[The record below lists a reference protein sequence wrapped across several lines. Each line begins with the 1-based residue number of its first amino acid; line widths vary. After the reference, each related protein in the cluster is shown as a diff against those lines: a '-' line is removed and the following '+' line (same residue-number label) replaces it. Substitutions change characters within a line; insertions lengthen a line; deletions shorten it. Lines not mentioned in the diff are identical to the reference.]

1 MKALLALFAA
11 GCAGALAQSG
21 FSIAAIDKTVSPC
34 EDFYQYACGNWNRS
48 NPIPSD
54 QSRWGRFNE
63 LLERNQRTLKDILE
77 TASAKGPNRTPVEQ
91 KIGEYYMA
99 CMDEKGTEQKGTAPL
114 KPYLDKIASIEDKRA
129 LAPSLAELHNLGA
142 DGFFSIGA
150 GPDYKNSKMTIVHA
164 SEGGLGLPD
173 RDYYLKT
180 DPKSAELRTKYVEH
194 VTKMFTL
201 LGHSAEQAA
210 AEAKSVLAIETA
222 LAKATMDRVERRN
235 PLKRYH
241 PTSIDDFV
249 ALTPSFNWRG
259 YGNTVG
265 VTDVRSL
272 NVHNPDFFKALETTL
287 LQTSLDDIKTYL
299 TWHLLHVAAPSLPNA
314 FVQENFAFFGRTLT
328 GAKELR
334 PLWKRCVAGVDADL
348 PEALGQ
354 KYVEIAF
361 GKQAKER
368 MTVLIGN
375 IEKAMEKDI
384 NALDWMTPATKKRAL
399 EKLHAIQDKIGYP
412 EKWID
417 YATLEIKAGDPLGN
431 SLRSNA
437 FNRKRNLSK
446 IGQAPDPN
454 EWRMSPP
461 TVNAY
466 YSSLE
471 NNINF
476 PAGIL
481 QPPFFDVKIDDA
493 VNYGGI
499 GAVIGHEITHGFDD
513 SGRRFDAKGNLQ
525 DWWTAEDA
533 KEYERRASCI
543 ADQYSEYVAV
553 GDVKVNGKLTLG
565 ENVADNGGLRVA
577 YLALMEALEG
587 KSREKIDGYTPEQ
600 RLFLGFAQVWCQ
612 NVTDEAARLRAQ
624 TDPHSPGQYRTNGTV
639 SNMPEFWKA
648 FACKEGQAMVRG
660 DRACRVW

>member
-1 MKALLALFAA
+1 MRALLALLVA
-11 GCAGALAQSG
+11 GCAGAFAQPG
-21 FSIAAIDKTVSPC
+21 FSISAIDKSVSPC
-34 EDFYQYACGNWNRS
+34 EDFYQYACGNWNKA
-48 NPIPSD
+48 NPIPPD

-77 TASAKGPNRTPVEQ
+77 TASAKAARTPVEQ
-91 KIGEYYMA
+91 KIGDYYMA
-99 CMDEKGTEQKGTAPL
+99 CMDEKAIEEKGAAPL
-114 KPYLDKIASIEDKRA
+114 KPYLDKIAQVADKQA
-129 LAPSLAELHNLGA
+129 LGALVGDLHNLGA
-142 DGFFSIGA
+142 GAFFSAGA
-150 GPDYKNSKMTIVHA
+150 APDYKNSKMTIVHA
-164 SEGGLGLPD
+164 AEGGLGLPD

-180 DPKSAELRTKYVEH
+180 DAKSVELRTKYVDH
-194 VTKMFTL
+194 IAKMFTL

-241 PTSIDDFV
+241 PTSVDDFV
-249 ALTPSFNWRG
+249 ALTPSFDWRG
-259 YGNTVG
+259 YGRAAG
-265 VTDVRSL
+265 VKQVQSL
-272 NVHNPDFFKALETTL
+272 NVHNPEFFKALESTL
-287 LQTSLDDIKTYL
+287 AQTSLDDLKTYL
-299 TWHLLHVAAPSLPNA
+299 RWHVLHVAAPSLSDA

-334 PLWKRCVAGVDADL
+334 PRWKRCVAAVDADL

-354 KYVEIAF
+354 KYVELAF

-368 MTVLIGN
+368 MAVLIGN

-384 NALDWMTPATKKRAL
+384 DALDWMTPATKKRAL
-399 EKLHAIQDKIGYP
+399 EKLHAIQNKVGYP

-417 YATLEIKAGDPLGN
+417 YASLEIKPGDPLGN

-437 FNRKRNLSK
+437 FNRQRNLSK
-446 IGQAPDPN
+446 VGQAPDPN

-513 SGRRFDAKGNLQ
+513 SGRRFDAQGNLQ

-543 ADQYSEYVAV
+543 ADQYGEYVAV
-553 GDVKVNGKLTLG
+553 ADVKVNGKLTLG
-565 ENVADNGGLRVA
+565 ENVADNGGLRIA
-577 YLALMEALEG
+577 YMALMEALEG
-587 KSREKIDGYTPEQ
+587 KPKATIDGYTPEQ

-612 NVTDEAARLRAQ
+612 NLTDQAARLRAQ

-648 FACKEGQAMVRG
+648 FGCKEGQPMVRG
-660 DRACRVW
+660 ERACRVW